1 MGNQQVSL
9 EQRKPQRL
17 FSLREVHNKRLVMEV
32 VCPTIVGEDIVCTLS
47 KDKGSYDRVSVAAC
61 LNTIVFSIVIPSE
74 E

>member
-32 VCPTIVGEDIVCTLS
+32 VCPTKVGEDIVCTLS
-47 KDKGSYDRVSVAAC
+47 KGKGHIMPSKCSG
-61 LNTIVFSIVIPSE
+61 LLEHNSIQYCYS
-74 E
+74 

>member
-32 VCPTIVGEDIVCTLS
+32 VCPTIVGEDIVYALP
-47 KDKGSYDRVSVAAC
+47 KGKGVH
-61 LNTIVFSIVIPSE
+61 
-74 E
+74 